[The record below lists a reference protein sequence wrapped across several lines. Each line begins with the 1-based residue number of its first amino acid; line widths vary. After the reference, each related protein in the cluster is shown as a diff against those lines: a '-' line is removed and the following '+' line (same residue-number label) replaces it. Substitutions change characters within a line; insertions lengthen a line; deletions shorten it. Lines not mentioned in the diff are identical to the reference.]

1 MKRRRKKRTPTPR
14 KPRRRRSNV
23 PLTAEQYRTAIDT
36 QRTLVER
43 GWHPAVAGA
52 MVVRAVDRVLCAPP

>member
-1 MKRRRKKRTPTPR
+1 VK
-14 KPRRRRSNV
+14 

-43 GWHPAVAGA
+43 GWHPAVAGQI
-52 MVVRAVDRVLCAPP
+52 VRRAVGRALCPP